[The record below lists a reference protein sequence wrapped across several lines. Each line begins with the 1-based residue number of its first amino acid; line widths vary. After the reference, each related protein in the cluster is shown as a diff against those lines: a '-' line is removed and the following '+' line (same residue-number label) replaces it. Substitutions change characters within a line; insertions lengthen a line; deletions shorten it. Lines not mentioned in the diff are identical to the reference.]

1 MHPGARSAIPAP
13 FAALATTPDADPKQG
28 RPGAGACYNI
38 RGRLLPPDT
47 PQPSHCRIPTTTAMA
62 EACCLRIFPGRRRKK
77 RRATCHAPDA
87 ANGNR
92 CREDGDHSSILRTE
106 TK

>member
-28 RPGAGACYNI
+28 RPGAGACYTI

-47 PQPSHCRIPTTTAMA
+47 PQPSA
-62 EACCLRIFPGRRRKK
+62 L
-77 RRATCHAPDA
+77 PDS
-87 ANGNR
+87 NHDR
-92 CREDGDHSSILRTE
+92 DGGSVLPAHLPW
-106 TK
+106 